1 MVALSIFLNGFTL
14 DSDDLPLLY
23 KSSQKLTSEFTV
35 KYSSAGNNLPRIEKL
50 TQNFFFF
57 FIFRQ
62 DNLVSFFAFSPT
74 FFGFIFSNWQR
85 T

>member
-57 FIFRQ
+57 FFH
-62 DNLVSFFAFSPT
+62 LSS
-74 FFGFIFSNWQR
+74 G
-85 T
+85 

>member
-62 DNLVSFFAFSPT
+62 DNLVSFLAFPTT
-74 FFGFIFSNWQR
+74 FFGLILPNGQR